1 MTEFFINQVFDG
13 SLILAILVSGFAGVI
28 SFVSPCVIP
37 LVPGYLSYISGL
49 AGDNSKNQN
58 RFSKTKLL
66 FGTLLFIF
74 GFTFLFV
81 SYGVAFGGLGA
92 QIAGAER
99 VLSIVFGILM
109 ILLGLIFMNS
119 EKFYRSFKPNW
130 KVPGGLIGAPLL
142 GFAFGLGWTPCIGPA
157 LAAVQTLA
165 IESASA
171 TRGSILAVGY
181 CFGLGTPFLL
191 SGLFFDKSQAMRKFI
206 GKHGERISYIGGV
219 LLILI
224 GVMQFTGA
232 WDSWMISLR
241 SLISGFEPVL

>member
-1 MTEFFINQVFDG
+1 MKSDLVNYLLSG
-13 SLILAILVSGFAGVI
+13 NLIIALPIAAIAGLI
-28 SFVSPCVIP
+28 SFASPCVIP
-37 LVPGYLSYISGL
+37 LVPGYLTYAAGFSKNRGKLFLGSLLFVLGFTALFVTYGALFGSLGSNIS
-49 AGDNSKNQN
+49 ANSKTI
-58 RFSKTKLL
+58 SKVL
-66 FGTLLFIF
+66 GIF
-74 GFTFLFV
+74 T
-81 SYGVAFGGLGA
+81 
-92 QIAGAER
+92 
-99 VLSIVFGILM
+99 IVM
-109 ILLGLIFMNS
+109 GLIFMGRINFMRTFKVNKIANS
-119 EKFYRSFKPNW
+119 
-130 KVPGGLIGAPLL
+130 GLLSAPIL
-142 GFAFGLGWTPCIGPA
+142 GFLFGLGWTPCIGPA

-206 GKHGERISYIGGV
+206 AKHGERISYIGGV

>member
-1 MTEFFINQVFDG
+1 MRSDLVNYLLSG
-13 SLILAILVSGFAGVI
+13 NLILALPIAAIAGLI
-28 SFVSPCVIP
+28 SFASPCVIP
-37 LVPGYLSYISGL
+37 LVPGYLTYAAGFSKNRGKLFLGSLLFVLGFTALFVTYGALFGSLGSNIS
-49 AGDNSKNQN
+49 ANSKTI
-58 RFSKTKLL
+58 SKVL
-66 FGTLLFIF
+66 GIF
-74 GFTFLFV
+74 T
-81 SYGVAFGGLGA
+81 
-92 QIAGAER
+92 
-99 VLSIVFGILM
+99 IVM
-109 ILLGLIFMNS
+109 GLIFMGRINFMRTFKVNKIANS
-119 EKFYRSFKPNW
+119 
-130 KVPGGLIGAPLL
+130 GLLSAPIL
-142 GFAFGLGWTPCIGPA
+142 GFLFGLGWTPCIGPA

-206 GKHGERISYIGGV
+206 AKHGERISYIGGV